1 MNYSTVSFLRHLLFP
16 ILINRASSE
25 LVLTETSW
33 RRGQG
38 AKGRKQ
44 LGATDTL
51 GSGAGCGLRPRA
63 LSSRPPL
70 PGSGPPAKP
79 SEGGLGTESRREA
92 LPRHWSLPGS
102 HPVEMTSVCPVPGS
116 CDGTVG
122 FCHTY
127 FPGPLRPSCCSVDP
141 LTAPPPPCSQ
151 PLLGSLCPQNT
162 SSAQPPGCVSSG
174 VLLPCKRIRF
184 LSHTCRISFP
194 CAHWQQTS
202 NNGRALSLLCGP
214 LSPTLSCRAFVT
226 PWPFLAFTAARRRG
240 EEAELPG
247 PFPELIRRIPFYQ
260 NALPL

>member
-1 MNYSTVSFLRHLLFP
+1 MCFLRHLLFP
-16 ILINRASSE
+16 VLINRASSE

-38 AKGRKQ
+38 AKGRKE

-63 LSSRPPL
+63 LSSRPPR
-70 PGSGPPAKP
+70 PSPGPPAKP

-92 LPRHWSLPGS
+92 LLRHWSLPGG

-141 LTAPPPPCSQ
+141 LTAPPPMLTTLTQESAP
-151 PLLGSLCPQNT
+151 PEHVF
-162 SSAQPPGCVSSG
+162 SSA
-174 VLLPCKRIRF
+174 
-184 LSHTCRISFP
+184 T
-194 CAHWQQTS
+194 
-202 NNGRALSLLCGP
+202 
-214 LSPTLSCRAFVT
+214 
-226 PWPFLAFTAARRRG
+226 
-240 EEAELPG
+240 
-247 PFPELIRRIPFYQ
+247 
-260 NALPL
+260 